1 MLAIRDPKI
10 EKRLERLAQISGRTK
25 TYHVNQALLD
35 YLGDQEDGHLALQ
48 RLQQIKRGGK
58 TYSAQ
63 EVKRALLRTG
73 STDSTLSSTPEGSQT
88 LAGG

>member
-10 EKRLERLAQISGRTK
+10 EKRLEKLAQISGRTK
-25 TYHVNQALLD
+25 TDHVHQAILD

-48 RLQQIKRGGK
+48 RLQQIKRGSR

-63 EVKRALLRTG
+63 EVKRALLKTC
-73 STDSTLSSTPEGSQT
+73 STHSTPSSTPEGSQT